1 MDRFATCGHS
11 CGATRGAAWGRR
23 VGGASSLCEGGGR
36 GGGER
41 SEPLQGRRG
50 AAARRPRRPLCE
62 LLGSEEVRLVTQRA

>member
-41 SEPLQGRRG
+41 SEPLRGRPG
-50 AAARRPRRPLCE
+50 ATAPRPCRPLCE